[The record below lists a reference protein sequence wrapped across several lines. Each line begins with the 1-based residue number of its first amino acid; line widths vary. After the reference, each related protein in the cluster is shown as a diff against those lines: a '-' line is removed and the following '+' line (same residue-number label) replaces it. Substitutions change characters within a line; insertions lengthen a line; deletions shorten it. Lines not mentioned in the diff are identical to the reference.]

1 MYVPKFLLEILVLI
15 QVAMAYVMNPPN
27 TNGIYLELYL
37 FKLAHYFWRQVD
49 HACLSNP
56 AWYINLQ
63 YFSKL
68 AQYFC

>member
-1 MYVPKFLLEILVLI
+1 MTRISVRAKISFRDTSPDSGG
-15 QVAMAYVMNPPN
+15 
-27 TNGIYLELYL
+27 NGVCLELYL